1 MKIYSGAKHNNNTFV
16 GNKSQ
21 SVDGYILP
29 LFNGV
34 NHQND
39 DYYALITLLD
49 EGLNLISE

>member
-1 MKIYSGAKHNNNTFV
+1 MKIYSGANYNNNTFV

-21 SVDGYILP
+21 SVDGYDSF

-39 DYYALITLLD
+39 DYYAFIALLG
-49 EGLNLISE
+49 EGFNLISK